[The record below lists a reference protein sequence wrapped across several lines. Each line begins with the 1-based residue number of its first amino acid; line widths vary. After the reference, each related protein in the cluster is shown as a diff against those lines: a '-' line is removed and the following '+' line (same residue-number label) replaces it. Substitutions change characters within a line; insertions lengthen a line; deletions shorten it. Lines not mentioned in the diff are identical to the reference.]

1 MKLNPVDRAGAVM
14 LSEGMYIVMTSKDG
28 PVAGTYTRVVADDAM
43 RNLRILYPGTRVWV
57 VESSAAEIQQKD
69 LEVLACRIDA
79 EITTAHRVLFEGLVQ
94 MKLVQR
100 QTLRGLI
107 NSRIHGN
114 QKVSQGEAWRF
125 ELAQAHAKFAREASI
140 SDHRARFTF

>member
-1 MKLNPVDRAGAVM
+1 M
-14 LSEGMYIVMTSKDG
+14 VMTSKDG

-57 VESSAAEIQQKD
+57 VESNAAEIQQKD

-79 EITTAHRVLFEGLVQ
+79 EITTAHRVMFEGVVQ
-94 MKLVQR
+94 MKFVQR

-107 NSRIHGN
+107 NSRIFGN

-125 ELAQAHAKFAREASI
+125 ELAQSHAKFARDANI
-140 SDHRARFTF
+140 SDHRVRFTF